1 LIAFG
6 QLFILPAPVYIAE
19 VWFAVDERATAT
31 ALAFF
36 CNCLGLSFG
45 FLSSNYLIGMSVLTF
60 SQYLI
65 MMASISTGAIIF
77 CGFVFKNKP
86 KTPPSV
92 SSESKKTPIMESL
105 KALLFE
111 KKNLFL

>member
-1 LIAFG
+1 
-6 QLFILPAPVYIAE
+6 
-19 VWFAVDERATAT
+19 
-31 ALAFF
+31 
-36 CNCLGLSFG
+36 
-45 FLSSNYLIGMSVLTF
+45 
-60 SQYLI
+60 